1 MIAVAFP
8 TIVWLGSMTEPT
20 GWMLRAAALLGAL
33 SYPICCTTRSIIGGK
48 VPGSGRTIYITA
60 LLMVPPVAYA
70 VLRLYDQPI
79 RERLRKS
86 CLDRHSRNGCSDY
99 GPSQAMMR
107 KRHSCERSH
116 TLIHQLQPVRVLN
129 ARRLGTARRVR
140 GYTIASPFRF

>member
-70 VLRLYDQPI
+70 VGGFTTSPFAKDLGH
-79 RERLRKS
+79 S
-86 CLDRHSRNGCSDY
+86 CLDRHSRNSCSDY

-107 KRHSCERSH
+107 ERHSCERSH

-140 GYTIASPFRF
+140 GYTMATRFRF